1 MADDFTVSIAD
12 SDQILVSFA
21 GILLSRG
28 AGASGYADGEFLK
41 IVPAKDS
48 FTEVEGTDGTIAR
61 SKTNSRL
68 MTITV
73 RLLQTNSQSNG
84 LLSSLLSADEGNPN
98 GAGIGTFV
106 VQDLNGTTT
115 FKSLKAW
122 LKKWPEQS
130 FDRSAKEREWV
141 FSCSRSS
148 IVVGGN

>member
-73 RLLQTNSQSNG
+73 RLLQTNS
-84 LLSSLLSADEGNPN
+84 LLSADEGNPN